1 MENRAYALAA
11 GLFTI
16 LLGIGVV
23 ATALWFSGET
33 VENDEYVL
41 ISRYPVSGLNPQ
53 APVRYRGVTVG
64 KVVDIK
70 FDQQEARA
78 ILGKILVQTGTPLT
92 EGTFARL
99 GSQGVTGLSYV
110 MLDDDGKKPAPLVSS
125 AGAPPRIEVRPSFI
139 DSLSASGEEMIVNF
153 NQVAKRVN
161 VLLSDENQQQLIATL
176 RNLDHATGKF
186 SSLATSMEP
195 TVKALPGLINDTGVT
210 LKRADTLL
218 AGINDRLDSF
228 ERAAKGAE
236 QLGLSGSAL
245 SDAML
250 TESVPRL
257 NVLLD
262 DVQRSSRGLERLLN
276 EINEQPAS
284 LIFGRSPNPP
294 GPGEPGFNA
303 SRGSR

>member
-23 ATALWFSGET
+23 ATALWFSGDA

-78 ILGKILVQTGTPLT
+78 ILVRILVQAGTPLT

-125 AGAPPRIEVRPSFI
+125 TGAPPRIEVRPSFI

-161 VLLSDENQQQLIATL
+161 VLLSDEIAREPGKVVPVADLILQVAPARL
-176 RNLDHATGKF
+176 
-186 SSLATSMEP
+186 
-195 TVKALPGLINDTGVT
+195 ALPHPNRATIIAGLERND
-210 LKRADTLL
+210 
-218 AGINDRLDSF
+218 
-228 ERAAKGAE
+228 
-236 QLGLSGSAL
+236 L
-245 SDAML
+245 SDRAVVDAL
-250 TESVPRL
+250 NRFTESVGVPKA
-257 NVLLD
+257 
-262 DVQRSSRGLERLLN
+262 Q
-276 EINEQPAS
+276 A
-284 LIFGRSPNPP
+284 
-294 GPGEPGFNA
+294 
-303 SRGSR
+303 